1 MMDLEP
7 MPNRLNGIMP
17 RSLYTFRNGVPKTEY
32 LTKICGFSALCM
44 FNEVQSTSAPRIFEL
59 PHMQVIMTISRE
71 QLGYQ
76 LTPIVS
82 PAVIRRAWPAYHAVM
97 EKRYIRWVSCFCC
110 TSSHSI
116 TLPKNLNIV
125 QAMLTTVS
133 CKNKSSP
140 T

>member
-1 MMDLEP
+1 MVDLEP

-44 FNEVQSTSAPRIFEL
+44 FNEVQSTSAPRISEL

-97 EKRYIRWVSCFCC
+97 EKRYIR
-110 TSSHSI
+110 
-116 TLPKNLNIV
+116 
-125 QAMLTTVS
+125 
-133 CKNKSSP
+133 
-140 T
+140 